1 MRVFLAVLIVLS
13 LVMPLPAFAAD
24 QADLLKKLEDLTRE
38 LDKVKQQMK
47 DIQSKEDAKEQRIA
61 KVEKKADEG
70 KKPSWLEIGG
80 EYQFRYDYLKGKV
93 PDYWQFTSLIT
104 PPVRMDSE
112 TYTNDSLMTNRFGLN
127 LKAKATEDITV
138 KAKLDMYKVWGH
150 STSGPV
156 DNMFF
161 ADKMSPFD
169 GNTSHIP
176 EDSILRVD
184 QAFATWSN
192 IFGAPVWFSVGRRPS
207 TGGVPTNLRRNVEL
221 SGNSGT
227 PGLLVDYAFD
237 GATLGV
243 APDIDAL
250 PGAYAKLCYG
260 KGFDSGLRSSFNT
273 MRDVN
278 FLGLN
283 VVPYDTDNL
292 RVELQIDRGF
302 DIFAFPENMSNP
314 AFGPNMNLGDIDQY
328 GINVSGRIE
337 HLGPGDLNLF
347 AAAAIS
353 KTHPNDNLAMGMAGL
368 LYNAGDKHSRTGS
381 AIYLGARYDIKSTET
396 KIGAEYNHGSRY
408 WITFAPAAEDMWT
421 SKLGTR
427 GDVYEIYAI
436 QEIKQKAIA
445 KYGKAFVRLGYQNYQ
460 FKYTGS
466 NNWVGAPVSIN
477 KLDNPF
483 NAQLMPPMKSAHDF
497 YFTFNVEF

>member
-1 MRVFLAVLIVLS
+1 
-13 LVMPLPAFAAD
+13 
-24 QADLLKKLEDLTRE
+24 
-38 LDKVKQQMK
+38 
-47 DIQSKEDAKEQRIA
+47 
-61 KVEKKADEG
+61 
-70 KKPSWLEIGG
+70 
-80 EYQFRYDYLKGKV
+80 
-93 PDYWQFTSLIT
+93 
-104 PPVRMDSE
+104 
-112 TYTNDSLMTNRFGLN
+112 
-127 LKAKATEDITV
+127 
-138 KAKLDMYKVWGH
+138 
-150 STSGPV
+150 
-156 DNMFF
+156 
-161 ADKMSPFD
+161 
-169 GNTSHIP
+169 
-176 EDSILRVD
+176 
-184 QAFATWSN
+184 
-192 IFGAPVWFSVGRRPS
+192 
-207 TGGVPTNLRRNVEL
+207 
-221 SGNSGT
+221 
-227 PGLLVDYAFD
+227 
-237 GATLGV
+237 
-243 APDIDAL
+243 
-250 PGAYAKLCYG
+250 
-260 KGFDSGLRSSFNT
+260 